1 MLMRKFTLFLSLAV
15 AFITAAAQEVTVTSL
30 DQLSNDKTYF
40 IESARC
46 FLMYNTTAN
55 AGGISTTTA
64 TNLGTSV
71 VAKDWND
78 VNQQFK
84 IENIDGAY
92 YLYSVGA
99 AKYVTK
105 DGAWSDTAIDA
116 LVLKPA
122 SNTTYTWMLTI
133 GGNGM
138 NSQEPGQMDA
148 GIVVNSWTTED
159 AGNRYKIIDIESSTV
174 EVVDYPN
181 ELAEF
186 NPNKCYIAATTS
198 RGGWAVNGAGTMF
211 CSTMDAGSG
220 DSSNPEDVNQH
231 FAILSIDGENY
242 YLYSVGARK
251 FVNSDCSLV
260 AGVGEAIELAD
271 ASNVGDCRVRV
282 NFKGYADK
290 YINLNGEKSLI
301 VDNWATADAGNA
313 IAFIEVADFDPTE
326 ALAMLATVGVESVVA
341 GEEVAEEIYDLT
353 GRRVEKISNP
363 GIYIVNGK
371 KVLVK

>member
-15 AFITAAAQEVTVTSL
+15 AFITAAAQEVIVTSL

-46 FLMYNTTAN
+46 FLMYNTTVN
-55 AGGISTTTA
+55 AGAISTNTA
-64 TNLGTSV
+64 TNLGTTV

-78 VNQQFK
+78 ANQQFK

-99 AKYVTK
+99 GMYVTS
-105 DGAWSDTAIDA
+105 DGSFSDTAINA
-116 LVLKPA
+116 LVLTPS
-122 SNTTYTWMLTI
+122 SNATYNWKLTI

-138 NSQEPGQMDA
+138 NSQEPGQLPD

-181 ELAEF
+181 EFAEF

-251 FVNSDCSLV
+251 FVKSDCSLV
-260 AGVGEAIELAD
+260 AGIGDAIELAD

-301 VDNWATADAGNA
+301 VDNWDTADAGNA

-326 ALAMLATVGVESVVA
+326 ALAMLVTTGIESVVA
-341 GEEVAEEIYDLT
+341 GRDATKEVYDLT